1 MSPIHWIRLTTLPNY
16 TINISSSFYVFF
28 EDFRLLNCSKRFD
41 AIIPKIIYF
50 LAIITQRKQQMQSI
64 IILFYSAILLI
75 IMPMENKICQ
85 NKCNLKS
92 VRILICM
99 KVRLGGWTLHYY
111 ANRTSNSLQGS
122 PLSILPPP
130 LPWM

>member
-1 MSPIHWIRLTTLPNY
+1 
-16 TINISSSFYVFF
+16 
-28 EDFRLLNCSKRFD
+28 
-41 AIIPKIIYF
+41 
-50 LAIITQRKQQMQSI
+50 
-64 IILFYSAILLI
+64 
-75 IMPMENKICQ
+75 MPTKWNSKICQ

-111 ANRTSNSLQGS
+111 ANRTSNRLRGS

-130 LPWM
+130 PPLDVTPDPFCDWILLLGTRQATDSDHMQKRKRIFRKNKTTGLSCICTI